1 MRTKITTILILL
13 CFSRIATAQTFTDIQ
28 ANLTGLAESSCGW
41 IDIDRDGDLDIIVAG
56 DYFNN
61 SVINIKTAVYANK
74 RNNQFVAVAHN
85 LPHFYKGDFAFAD
98 FNLDGIQ
105 DVAIVGENAA
115 GKPIAQIYKGT
126 ANGSFTL
133 TNITLEPVRYASVDW
148 ADFDNDGAPDLLL
161 TGESA
166 DGPVSSVYRNNKNGT
181 FTKTNTNLVGVK
193 NGTAKWFD
201 YNLDGYPD
209 ILLTGQSNKG
219 PVTILYRNTG
229 AGFILDSR
237 EFIQLQNSNIAFGDV
252 DNDGDLDILL
262 LGETANGQKATRLYR
277 NDRTRGFR
285 LIDIGFVDV
294 SHGFADWGDMDHD
307 GDLDLLISG
316 EGENGPVSK
325 IYRND
330 RRQGFID
337 IGANVI
343 PLYMS
348 DGQWGD
354 YDLDGDLDIL
364 ISGLSIDNRAYTKV
378 YRNDGVKISS
388 GSNSDGELADWEMEG
403 ENSLFFGETHVSEDT
418 KPIYFYVYS
427 STYSDLYG
435 TGKKDYYTFISPIK
449 RPKYQYEMEDK
460 YNDLIIKTY
469 SNWSEIDQGK
479 LIHVGFRTLKE
490 AEASRNEIMHQYA
503 GKKFHIIELD
513 W

>member
-1 MRTKITTILILL
+1 MKSPKIALLILL
-13 CFSRIATAQTFTDIQ
+13 CFSYVATAQTFTEIQ
-28 ANLTGLAESSCGW
+28 AKLTGLSESSCGW
-41 IDIDRDGDLDIIVAG
+41 MDIDRDGDLDIIVAG
-56 DYFNN
+56 DYFDN
-61 SVINIKTAVYANK
+61 SKINIKTTVYSNQRNEHFTAVV
-74 RNNQFVAVAHN
+74 RN

-105 DVAIVGENAA
+105 DVAIVGENTS

-126 ANGSFTL
+126 ANGNFTL
-133 TNITLEPVRYASVDW
+133 TNIALEPVRYASVDW
-148 ADFDNDGAPDLLL
+148 GDFDNDGAPDLLI

-166 DGPVSSVYRNNKNGT
+166 NGLVSFVYRNNKNGT
-181 FTKTNTNLVGVK
+181 FTKTNANLVGVK

-209 ILLTGQSNKG
+209 ILLTGQSSRS
-219 PVTILYRNTG
+219 PVTILYKNTG
-229 AGFILDSR
+229 SGFTLESR
-237 EFIQLQNSNIAFGDV
+237 EFVQLQNSNIAFGDV

-262 LGETANGQKATRLYR
+262 LGETANGQKVTHLYR
-277 NDRTRGFR
+277 NDRAKGFR
-285 LIDIGFVDV
+285 LVDLGFVNV

-316 EGENGPVSK
+316 EGTNGPVSK
-325 IYRND
+325 VYRND
-330 RRQGFID
+330 RRQGFVD
-337 IGANVI
+337 IRANVI

-364 ISGLSIDNRAYTKV
+364 ISGLSTDNRAYTKV
-378 YRNDGVKISS
+378 YRNDGIKIS
-388 GSNSDGELADWEMEG
+388 GDDKAELADWEMEG
-403 ENSLFFGETHVSEDT
+403 ENSLFFGGTYVSEDP

-435 TGKKDYYTFISPIK
+435 TGKKDYFTFVSPIK
-449 RPKYQYEMEDK
+449 RPKYQYEMEEK
-460 YNDLIIKTY
+460 YNSLIMEMY
-469 SNWSEIDQGK
+469 PNWSEIDQGK

-490 AEASRNEIMHQYA
+490 AEASRNEIMNQYA